1 MKHIIRWF
9 ARFPGTDEDW
19 TPRSAGMSMAANQF
33 GWDVRCSC
41 GWETRTGGAVPR
53 YIRDQIWW
61 HRWDVEHG
69 FESSSTKLNNSGGS
83 VLA

>member
-1 MKHIIRWF
+1 MTKHRIRWF

-19 TPRSAGMSMAANQF
+19 TPRTARMSMAANQF

-41 GWETRTGGAVPR
+41 GWETHTGGAVPR
-53 YIRDQIWW
+53 YIRDLIWS

-69 FESSSTKLNNSGGS
+69 FAS
-83 VLA
+83 